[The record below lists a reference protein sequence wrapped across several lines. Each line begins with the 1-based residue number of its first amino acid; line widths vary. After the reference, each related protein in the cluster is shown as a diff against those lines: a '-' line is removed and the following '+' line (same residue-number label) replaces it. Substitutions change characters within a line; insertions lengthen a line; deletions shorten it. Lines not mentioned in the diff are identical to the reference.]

1 MTDTTKIF
9 ELARAVLD
17 TEADAIR
24 NLKTRIDARFATAC
38 ELLLECKGRIVVMGM
53 GKSGHIANKTAA
65 TLASTGTPAFFVHP
79 GEASHGDM
87 GMITAEDV
95 IVVFSNSGET
105 EELVRLLPLFKRLGV
120 GIVSL
125 TGRPTSTLANAATI
139 HLDVSVKK
147 EACPLGLAPTASTT
161 AAIAMG
167 DALAVSLLE
176 TRGFTANDFA
186 LSHPGGQLGRNL
198 LLHVDDIM
206 HQGDKVPR
214 TSINATL
221 YEALH
226 EITQKSLGMTTI
238 VDDNNKV
245 MGMFTDGDLRRILG
259 GGQVNVKDIKIS
271 TVMIKNCKT
280 VKRTALAAEVLQMMQ
295 QHKINSL
302 PVVDEENNLVGA
314 LNMHNL
320 FNAGVV

>member
-1 MTDTTKIF
+1 MTDKDKIC

-24 NLKTRIDARFATAC
+24 TLKKRIDMRFAAAC
-38 ELLLECKGRIVVMGM
+38 ELLLNCTGRIVVMGM

-87 GMITAEDV
+87 GMITADDV
-95 IVVFSNSGET
+95 VVVYSNSGET
-105 EELVRLLPLFKRLGV
+105 DELVRLLPLLKRLGV

-125 TGRPTSTLANAATI
+125 TGNTESTLALAATV
-139 HLDVSVKK
+139 HLDVSVEK

-161 AAIAMG
+161 AAMAMG
-167 DALAVSLLE
+167 DALAISLLE
-176 TRGFTANDFA
+176 ARGFTANDFA

-206 HQGDKVPR
+206 HKDEKVP
-214 TSINATL
+214 SVLSEVSL
-221 YEALH
+221 YDALI

-238 VDDNNKV
+238 VDNDRKV
-245 MGMFTDGDLRRILG
+245 VGMFTDGDLRRVLDR
-259 GGQVNVKDIKIS
+259 GQIDIKKIKIS
-271 TVMIKNCKT
+271 EVMIPNCKT
-280 VKRTALAAEVLQMMQ
+280 VNRKILAVEVLHMMQ
-295 QHKINSL
+295 KHKINSL
-302 PVVDEENNLVGA
+302 PVVDNENRLVGA

-320 FNAGVV
+320 LIAGVV

>member
-1 MTDTTKIF
+1 MTDSKKII

-24 NLKTRIDARFATAC
+24 NLKSRINDRFVAAT
-38 ELLLECKGRIVVMGM
+38 ELLLACEGRIVVMGM

-87 GMITAEDV
+87 GMITADDV
-95 IVVFSNSGET
+95 VVVFSNSGET
-105 EELVRLLPLFKRLGV
+105 DELVRLLPLFKRLSV

-125 TGRPTSTLANAATI
+125 TGRANSTLANAATV
-139 HLDVSVKK
+139 HLDVSVEK

-167 DALAVSLLE
+167 DALAISLLE
-176 TRGFTANDFA
+176 ARGFTANDFA

-198 LLHVDDIM
+198 LLHVGDIM
-206 HQGDKVPR
+206 HQDEKIPS

-221 YEALH
+221 FEALL
-226 EITQKSLGMTTI
+226 EITKKSLGMTTI

-245 MGMFTDGDLRRILG
+245 MGMFTDGDLRRVLDTG
-259 GGQVNVKDIKIS
+259 EVNIKKINIS
-271 TVMIKNCKT
+271 SVMVRDCKT
-280 VKRTALAAEVLQMMQ
+280 VQSDALAAEVLSMMQ
-295 QHKINSL
+295 KFKINSL
-302 PVVDEENNLVGA
+302 PVVDRDNNLIGA

-320 FNAGVV
+320 LSAGVV